1 MIPETDSLA
10 SKQIGVAVIRDDRD
24 LILIDRRLAKGL
36 LGGFWEFP
44 GGKIEGNETVQEC
57 IKREIL
63 EEIGI
68 DIAVDSHLITID
80 HTYSHFRVNLQVY
93 NCRYL
98 SGEARAIECEEI
110 RWVTIEELDHFTF
123 PAANQEIIRAL
134 KDMVNSKWLLL
145 IVEWLC
151 LILLFV
157 KNPATNRPRLFP

>member
-1 MIPETDSLA
+1 MIPETDSLPR
-10 SKQIGVAVIRDDRD
+10 KQIGVAVIRDDRD

-57 IKREIL
+57 IKREVL

-68 DIAVDSHLITID
+68 EIAVDSHLITID

-98 SGEARAIECEEI
+98 SGQARAIECEEI
-110 RWVTIEELDHFTF
+110 RWVTIQELDNYTF

-134 KDMVNSKWLLL
+134 KDMVNSK
-145 IVEWLC
+145 
-151 LILLFV
+151 
-157 KNPATNRPRLFP
+157 

>member
-1 MIPETDSLA
+1 MIPETDSLPR
-10 SKQIGVAVIRDDRD
+10 KQIGVAVIRDDRD

-57 IKREIL
+57 IKREVL

-68 DIAVDSHLITID
+68 EIAVDSHLITID

-98 SGEARAIECEEI
+98 SGQARAIECEEI
-110 RWVTIEELDHFTF
+110 RWVTIEELDNYTF
-123 PAANQEIIRAL
+123 PAANQEII
-134 KDMVNSKWLLL
+134 
-145 IVEWLC
+145 
-151 LILLFV
+151 
-157 KNPATNRPRLFP
+157 KNLG

>member
-57 IKREIL
+57 IKREVL

-68 DIAVDSHLITID
+68 EIAVDSHLITID

-98 SGEARAIECEEI
+98 SGQARAIECEEI
-110 RWVTIEELDHFTF
+110 RWVTIEELDNYTF

>member
-68 DIAVDSHLITID
+68 EIAVDSHLITID

-110 RWVTIEELDHFTF
+110 RWVTIEELHHYTF

-134 KDMVNSKWLLL
+134 KDMVNSK
-145 IVEWLC
+145 
-151 LILLFV
+151 
-157 KNPATNRPRLFP
+157 

>member
-57 IKREIL
+57 IKREVL

-68 DIAVDSHLITID
+68 EIAVDSHLITID

-110 RWVTIEELDHFTF
+110 RWVTIEELDNYTF

-134 KDMVNSKWLLL
+134 KDMVNSK
-145 IVEWLC
+145 
-151 LILLFV
+151 
-157 KNPATNRPRLFP
+157 

>member
-1 MIPETDSLA
+1 MITETDSLA

-68 DIAVDSHLITID
+68 EIAVDSHLITID

-98 SGEARAIECEEI
+98 SGQARAIECEEI
-110 RWVTIEELDHFTF
+110 RWVTIEELDNYTF

-134 KDMVNSKWLLL
+134 KDMVNSK
-145 IVEWLC
+145 
-151 LILLFV
+151 
-157 KNPATNRPRLFP
+157 

>member
-110 RWVTIEELDHFTF
+110 RWVTIEELDNYTF

>member
-10 SKQIGVAVIRDDRD
+10 SKKIGVAVIRDDRD

-68 DIAVDSHLITID
+68 EIAVDSHLITID

-98 SGEARAIECEEI
+98 SGQARAIECEEI
-110 RWVTIEELDHFTF
+110 RWVTIQELDNYTF

-134 KDMVNSKWLLL
+134 KDMVNSK
-145 IVEWLC
+145 
-151 LILLFV
+151 
-157 KNPATNRPRLFP
+157 

>member
-10 SKQIGVAVIRDDRD
+10 SKKIGVAVIRDDRD

-98 SGEARAIECEEI
+98 SGQARAIECEEI
-110 RWVTIEELDHFTF
+110 RWVTIEELDHYTF

-157 KNPATNRPRLFP
+157 KNPATNQLRLFP

>member
-24 LILIDRRLAKGL
+24 LILIDRRLDKGL

-57 IKREIL
+57 IKREVL

-68 DIAVDSHLITID
+68 EIAVDSHLITID

-110 RWVTIEELDHFTF
+110 RWVTIEELDNYTF

-134 KDMVNSKWLLL
+134 KDMVNSK
-145 IVEWLC
+145 
-151 LILLFV
+151 
-157 KNPATNRPRLFP
+157 

>member
-68 DIAVDSHLITID
+68 EIAVDSHLITID

-98 SGEARAIECEEI
+98 SGQARAIECEEI
-110 RWVTIEELDHFTF
+110 RWVTIEELDHYTF

-157 KNPATNRPRLFP
+157 KNPATNRLRLFP

>member
-10 SKQIGVAVIRDDRD
+10 SKQIGVAVIRDDQD

-98 SGEARAIECEEI
+98 SGQARAIECEEI
-110 RWVTIEELDHFTF
+110 RWVTIQELDNYTF

-134 KDMVNSKWLLL
+134 KDMVNSK
-145 IVEWLC
+145 
-151 LILLFV
+151 
-157 KNPATNRPRLFP
+157 

>member
-110 RWVTIEELDHFTF
+110 RWVTIQELDNYTF

>member
-68 DIAVDSHLITID
+68 EIAVDSHLITID

-98 SGEARAIECEEI
+98 SGQARAIECEEI
-110 RWVTIEELDHFTF
+110 RWVTIQELDNYTF

>member
-98 SGEARAIECEEI
+98 SGQARAIECEEI
-110 RWVTIEELDHFTF
+110 RWVTIEELDNYTF

>member
-10 SKQIGVAVIRDDRD
+10 SKQIGVAVIKDDRD

-68 DIAVDSHLITID
+68 EIAVDSHLITID

-98 SGEARAIECEEI
+98 SGQARAIECEEI
-110 RWVTIEELDHFTF
+110 RWVTIEELDNYTF

-134 KDMVNSKWLLL
+134 KDMVNSK
-145 IVEWLC
+145 
-151 LILLFV
+151 
-157 KNPATNRPRLFP
+157 

>member
-68 DIAVDSHLITID
+68 EIAVDSHLITID

-98 SGEARAIECEEI
+98 SGQARAIECEEI
-110 RWVTIEELDHFTF
+110 RWVTIEELDNYTF
-123 PAANQEIIRAL
+123 PPANQEIIRAL
-134 KDMVNSKWLLL
+134 KDMVNSK
-145 IVEWLC
+145 
-151 LILLFV
+151 
-157 KNPATNRPRLFP
+157 

>member
-1 MIPETDSLA
+1 MFPETDSLA
-10 SKQIGVAVIRDDRD
+10 SKQIGVAVIRDNRD

-68 DIAVDSHLITID
+68 EIAVDSHLITID

-98 SGEARAIECEEI
+98 SGQARAIECEEI
-110 RWVTIEELDHFTF
+110 RWVTINELDNYTF

-134 KDMVNSKWLLL
+134 KDMVNSK
-145 IVEWLC
+145 
-151 LILLFV
+151 
-157 KNPATNRPRLFP
+157 

>member
-68 DIAVDSHLITID
+68 EIAVDSHLITID

-110 RWVTIEELDHFTF
+110 RWVTIEELDNYTF
-123 PAANQEIIRAL
+123 PAANQEITRAL
-134 KDMVNSKWLLL
+134 KDMVNSK
-145 IVEWLC
+145 
-151 LILLFV
+151 
-157 KNPATNRPRLFP
+157 

>member
-1 MIPETDSLA
+1 MFPETDSLA

-68 DIAVDSHLITID
+68 EIAVDSHLITID

-98 SGEARAIECEEI
+98 SGQARAIECEEI
-110 RWVTIEELDHFTF
+110 RWVTIEELDNYTF

-134 KDMVNSKWLLL
+134 KDMVNSK
-145 IVEWLC
+145 
-151 LILLFV
+151 
-157 KNPATNRPRLFP
+157 

>member
-68 DIAVDSHLITID
+68 EIAVDSHLITID

-98 SGEARAIECEEI
+98 SGQARAIECEEI
-110 RWVTIEELDHFTF
+110 RWVTIEELDNYTF
-123 PAANQEIIRAL
+123 P
-134 KDMVNSKWLLL
+134 
-145 IVEWLC
+145 
-151 LILLFV
+151 
-157 KNPATNRPRLFP
+157 RPIKRLSEP

>member
-68 DIAVDSHLITID
+68 EIAVDSHLITID

-98 SGEARAIECEEI
+98 SGQARAIECEEI
-110 RWVTIEELDHFTF
+110 RWVTIEELDHYTF

-157 KNPATNRPRLFP
+157 KNPAMNRPRLFP

>member
-98 SGEARAIECEEI
+98 SGQARAIECEEI
-110 RWVTIEELDHFTF
+110 RWVTIEELDNYTF
-123 PAANQEIIRAL
+123 PPANQEIIRAL
-134 KDMVNSKWLLL
+134 KDMVNSK
-145 IVEWLC
+145 
-151 LILLFV
+151 
-157 KNPATNRPRLFP
+157 

>member
-68 DIAVDSHLITID
+68 EIAVDSHLITID

-93 NCRYL
+93 NCRYI
-98 SGEARAIECEEI
+98 SGQARAIECEEI
-110 RWVTIEELDHFTF
+110 RWVTIEELDNYTF

-134 KDMVNSKWLLL
+134 KDMVNSK
-145 IVEWLC
+145 
-151 LILLFV
+151 
-157 KNPATNRPRLFP
+157 

>member
-57 IKREIL
+57 IKREVL

-68 DIAVDSHLITID
+68 EIAVDSHLITID

-110 RWVTIEELDHFTF
+110 RWVTIQELDNYTF

>member
-68 DIAVDSHLITID
+68 EIAVDSHLVTID

-98 SGEARAIECEEI
+98 SGQARAIECEEI
-110 RWVTIEELDHFTF
+110 RWVTIEELDHYTF

-157 KNPATNRPRLFP
+157 KNPAMNRPRLFP

>member
-68 DIAVDSHLITID
+68 EIAVDSHLITID

-98 SGEARAIECEEI
+98 SGQARAIECEEI
-110 RWVTIEELDHFTF
+110 RWVTIEELDNYTF

-134 KDMVNSKWLLL
+134 KDMVNSK
-145 IVEWLC
+145 
-151 LILLFV
+151 
-157 KNPATNRPRLFP
+157 

>member
-57 IKREIL
+57 IKREVL

-68 DIAVDSHLITID
+68 EIAVDSHLITID

-110 RWVTIEELDHFTF
+110 RWVTIEELDNYTF
-123 PAANQEIIRAL
+123 PPANQEIIRAL
-134 KDMVNSKWLLL
+134 KDMVNSK
-145 IVEWLC
+145 
-151 LILLFV
+151 
-157 KNPATNRPRLFP
+157 

>member
-68 DIAVDSHLITID
+68 EIAVDSHLITID

-98 SGEARAIECEEI
+98 SGQARAIECEEI
-110 RWVTIEELDHFTF
+110 RWVTIQELDHYTF

>member
-1 MIPETDSLA
+1 MFPETDSLA

-36 LGGFWEFP
+36 FGGFWEFP

-68 DIAVDSHLITID
+68 EIAVDSHLITID

-98 SGEARAIECEEI
+98 SGQARAIECEEI
-110 RWVTIEELDHFTF
+110 RWVTIQELDNYTF

-134 KDMVNSKWLLL
+134 KDMVNSK
-145 IVEWLC
+145 
-151 LILLFV
+151 
-157 KNPATNRPRLFP
+157 

>member
-10 SKQIGVAVIRDDRD
+10 SKKIGVAVIRDDRD

-110 RWVTIEELDHFTF
+110 RWVTIEELDNYTF

-134 KDMVNSKWLLL
+134 KDMVNSK
-145 IVEWLC
+145 
-151 LILLFV
+151 
-157 KNPATNRPRLFP
+157 

>member
-68 DIAVDSHLITID
+68 EIAVDSHLITID

-98 SGEARAIECEEI
+98 SGQARAIECEEI
-110 RWVTIEELDHFTF
+110 RWVTIQELDNYTF

-134 KDMVNSKWLLL
+134 KDMVNSK
-145 IVEWLC
+145 
-151 LILLFV
+151 
-157 KNPATNRPRLFP
+157 

>member
-1 MIPETDSLA
+1 MIPETDSLPR
-10 SKQIGVAVIRDDRD
+10 KQIGVAVIRDDRD

-57 IKREIL
+57 IKREVL

-68 DIAVDSHLITID
+68 EIAVDSHLITID

-110 RWVTIEELDHFTF
+110 RWVTIQELDNYTF

-134 KDMVNSKWLLL
+134 KDMVNSK
-145 IVEWLC
+145 
-151 LILLFV
+151 
-157 KNPATNRPRLFP
+157 

>member
-10 SKQIGVAVIRDDRD
+10 SKKIGVAVIRDDRD

-68 DIAVDSHLITID
+68 EIAVDSHLITID

-110 RWVTIEELDHFTF
+110 RWVTIQELDHYTF

>member
-57 IKREIL
+57 IKREVL

-68 DIAVDSHLITID
+68 EIAVDSHLITID

-110 RWVTIEELDHFTF
+110 RWVTIEELDNYTF

>member
-1 MIPETDSLA
+1 MIPETDSLPR
-10 SKQIGVAVIRDDRD
+10 KQIGVAVIRDDRD

-68 DIAVDSHLITID
+68 EIAVDSHLITID

-110 RWVTIEELDHFTF
+110 RWVTIQELDNYTF

-134 KDMVNSKWLLL
+134 KDMVNSK
-145 IVEWLC
+145 
-151 LILLFV
+151 
-157 KNPATNRPRLFP
+157 